1 MTAWKTHDD
10 EYNDEPDFKEFR
22 EEMESRFKN
31 TPLICIV
38 NMPSSNETNHY
49 GPFQNGKEA
58 MDWLGIQPMN
68 VRFGFLPLRN
78 PHIKRSA
85 DEFYFTP
92 PDKFEMEYD
101 HTPKEG
107 NQ

>member
-1 MTAWKTHDD
+1 MPAIKKHDD
-10 EYNDEPDFKEFR
+10 APDFSEFR
-22 EEMESRFKN
+22 EEMVNRFKN

-58 MDWLGIQPMN
+58 MDWLAIQPMN

-78 PHIKRSA
+78 PHIKRTTN
-85 DEFYFTP
+85 EFYFTQL
-92 PDKFEMEYD
+92 DKEDMEYN
-101 HTPKEG
+101 HSLKEVS
-107 NQ
+107 Q

>member
-1 MTAWKTHDD
+1 MPAWKNHD
-10 EYNDEPDFKEFR
+10 DEPDFKEFR
-22 EEMESRFKN
+22 EEMENRFKN

-78 PHIKRSA
+78 PYLERTA